1 MNIRSTQPRRARMG
15 LAGLTIAALSFIALP
30 GAVGAQAYPPGG
42 GGGQLPPPPPEQLPP
57 PAVTPPAG
65 GVAGAGGAVTRALP
79 ATGGSDPAQILWI
92 ASSALLAGVVI
103 SGVSLRRR
111 NAENALS

>member
-1 MNIRSTQPRRARMG
+1 MNTRSTQPRRARIG
-15 LAGLTIAALSFIALP
+15 LVGLTIAALSFIALP
-30 GAVGAQAYPPGG
+30 GSVNAQAYPPGG
-42 GGGQLPPPPPEQLPP
+42 AGGQLPPPPEQLPP
-57 PAVTPPAG
+57 PAVTPGVG
-65 GVAGAGGAVTRALP
+65 GPGGAVTSALP

-92 ASSALLAGVVI
+92 ASSALLAGMAI

>member
-1 MNIRSTQPRRARMG
+1 MG

-42 GGGQLPPPPPEQLPP
+42 GGQLPPPPEQLPP
-57 PAVTPPAG
+57 PAATPPAG

>member
-1 MNIRSTQPRRARMG
+1 MNIRSTQPRRARIG

-42 GGGQLPPPPPEQLPP
+42 GGQLPPPPEQLPP
-57 PAVTPPAG
+57 PAATPPAG

-79 ATGGSDPAQILWI
+79 ATGGSDPAQMLWI

-111 NAENALS
+111 NVASADVV